1 MCGEFKISPLPRRDR
16 PHNAGAFR
24 IGPMVLQETP
34 RSQHALLLE
43 IAELKR
49 QLAEETSRTQRS
61 LLLAIVASLVL
72 HGLVLLIPRQP
83 PKAERVAT
91 RLEASL
97 AVPTPQAPVAKP
109 PPAPAAIKPASPA
122 RPPARRPV
130 IAIDKSRA
138 PAASSAA
145 PKWTI
150 AQKEEMNSFLRE
162 LEAQAGPRPSLAQR
176 SLAMAREYGRQQ
188 ARQEQEGS
196 EILERLPNSEPPDPF
211 SLEMYLDALVKKLNR
226 SAGFVRNDP
235 RTRGM
240 KNAAVRVRLNPDGSL
255 QSFKILNA
263 GDQQDQIAFVRSVV
277 EQSVP
282 FAPFPSDLRRS
293 AKSLNMVICIQP
305 TLFGS
310 GGFGFSRIPEGKGC

>member
-1 MCGEFKISPLPRRDR
+1 MSLP
-16 PHNAGAFR
+16 
-24 IGPMVLQETP
+24 ETH
-34 RSQHALLLE
+34 RSQNALLLE

-49 QLAEETSRTQRS
+49 QLANETSRTQRS
-61 LLLAIVASLVL
+61 LLLAVVASLVL
-72 HGLVLLIPRQP
+72 HGLVLLIPRQA
-83 PKAERVAT
+83 PKAARPAT

-97 AVPTPQAPVAKP
+97 AAPTPQP
-109 PPAPAAIKPASPA
+109 PTVEPPPAPAPAAIKPATPA

-150 AQKEEMNSFLRE
+150 AQKEEMNSFVRE

-282 FAPFPSDLRRS
+282 FAPFPADLRRS
-293 AKSLNMVICIQP
+293 AKALNMVICIQP

>member
-1 MCGEFKISPLPRRDR
+1 M
-16 PHNAGAFR
+16 AGAFR
-24 IGPMVLQETP
+24 IGPMSLQDTP
-34 RSQHALLLE
+34 RSQNALLLE

-49 QLAEETSRTQRS
+49 QLARETSRTQRS
-61 LLLAIVASLVL
+61 LLLGIVASLVL
-72 HGLVLLIPRQP
+72 HGLVLLIPRQT
-83 PKAERVAT
+83 PKAARPAT
-91 RLEASL
+91 RLEASF
-97 AVPTPQAPVAKP
+97 AAPTPRPPAVEP
-109 PPAPAAIKPASPA
+109 PPAPAAIKPATPA
-122 RPPARRPV
+122 RPPVRRPV

-138 PAASSAA
+138 PAASRST

-150 AQKEEMNSFLRE
+150 AQKEEMDSFLRE
-162 LEAQAGPRPSLAQR
+162 LERQPQASPRPSLAQR

-196 EILERLPNSEPPDPF
+196 EILERLPNSVPPDPF

-235 RTRGM
+235 RTRGL

-255 QSFKILNA
+255 QSFKIINA

-293 AKSLNMVICIQP
+293 AKSLNMTICIQP
-305 TLFGS
+305 AQSGS
-310 GGFGFSRIPEGKGC
+310 GGFGFSRLPEGRGC

>member
-1 MCGEFKISPLPRRDR
+1 
-16 PHNAGAFR
+16 
-24 IGPMVLQETP
+24 MVLQETP

-162 LEAQAGPRPSLAQR
+162 LERQPQASPRPSLAQR

-235 RTRGM
+235 RTNGM
-240 KNAAVRVRLNPDGSL
+240 KTAAVRVRLNPDGSL
-255 QSFKILNA
+255 QSFKVVNA
-263 GDQQDQIAFVRSVV
+263 GDQRDQIAFVRSVV

-305 TLFGS
+305 TLFGN

>member
-1 MCGEFKISPLPRRDR
+1 MPP
-16 PHNAGAFR
+16 
-24 IGPMVLQETP
+24 QETS
-34 RSQHALLLE
+34 RSQNALLLE

-49 QLAEETSRTQRS
+49 QLANETSRTQRS
-61 LLLAIVASLVL
+61 LHLAIAASLVL
-72 HGLVLLIPRQP
+72 HGLVLLIPRQE
-83 PKAERVAT
+83 PKAARPAT

-97 AVPTPQAPVAKP
+97 ASPSQQRLEAE
-109 PPAPAAIKPASPA
+109 PPAAAPATIKPATPV

-138 PAASSAA
+138 PAASAA
-145 PKWTI
+145 TPKWTI

-162 LEAQAGPRPSLAQR
+162 LERQPQASPRPSLAQR

-188 ARQEQEGS
+188 ARQEHEGS
-196 EILERLPNSEPPDPF
+196 ELLERLPNSEPPDPF
-211 SLEMYLDALVKKLNR
+211 SLEMYLDALVRKLNR

-235 RTRGM
+235 RTRGL

-255 QSFKILNA
+255 QSFKVINA

-282 FAPFPSDLRRS
+282 FAPFPADLRRS
-293 AKSLNMVICIQP
+293 AKALNMTICIQP
-305 TLFGS
+305 ALTGD
-310 GGFGFSRIPEGKGC
+310 GGFGFSRLPEGRGC

>member
-1 MCGEFKISPLPRRDR
+1 M
-16 PHNAGAFR
+16 AGAFR
-24 IGPMVLQETP
+24 IGSMSRQETP
-34 RSQHALLLE
+34 RSQHALLVE

-49 QLAEETSRTQRS
+49 QLANETSRTQRS

-72 HGLVLLIPRQP
+72 HGLVLLIPRQA
-83 PKAERVAT
+83 PKAARPAT

-97 AVPTPQAPVAKP
+97 AAPTPQP
-109 PPAPAAIKPASPA
+109 PTVEPPPAPAPAAIKPATPA

-145 PKWTI
+145 PQWTI

-162 LEAQAGPRPSLAQR
+162 LERQPQASPRPSLAQR

-188 ARQEQEGS
+188 ARQEREGS

-235 RTRGM
+235 RTNGM
-240 KNAAVRVRLNPDGSL
+240 KTAAVRVRLNPDGSL
-255 QSFKILNA
+255 QSFKVVNA

-282 FAPFPSDLRRS
+282 FAPFPADLRRS
-293 AKSLNMVICIQP
+293 AKALNMVICIQP
-305 TLFGS
+305 TPFGS

>member
-1 MCGEFKISPLPRRDR
+1 MSLP
-16 PHNAGAFR
+16 
-24 IGPMVLQETP
+24 ETP
-34 RSQHALLLE
+34 RSQNALLLE

-49 QLAEETSRTQRS
+49 QLANETSRTQRS

-72 HGLVLLIPRQP
+72 HGLVLLIPRQA
-83 PKAERVAT
+83 PKAARPAT

-97 AVPTPQAPVAKP
+97 AAPTPQAPTVEP
-109 PPAPAAIKPASPA
+109 PPAPAPAAIKPATPA

-150 AQKEEMNSFLRE
+150 AQKEEMNSFVRE

-282 FAPFPSDLRRS
+282 FAPFPADLRRS
-293 AKSLNMVICIQP
+293 AKALNMVICIQP

>member
-1 MCGEFKISPLPRRDR
+1 MS
-16 PHNAGAFR
+16 
-24 IGPMVLQETP
+24 LQETP
-34 RSQHALLLE
+34 RSQNALLLE

-49 QLAEETSRTQRS
+49 QLADETSRTQRS
-61 LLLAIVASLVL
+61 LLLAIAASLLL
-72 HGLVLLIPRQP
+72 HGLVLLIPRQE
-83 PKAERVAT
+83 PKAERAAT

-97 AVPTPQAPVAKP
+97 AVPPPQLPAFEP
-109 PPAPAAIKPASPA
+109 PPTPAAIKPATPA
-122 RPPARRPV
+122 RRPARRPV

-138 PAASSAA
+138 PAASGTTR
-145 PKWTI
+145 KWTI
-150 AQKEEMNSFLRE
+150 AQKEEMSSFLRE
-162 LEAQAGPRPSLAQR
+162 LERQPQASPRPSLAQR
-176 SLAMAREYGRQQ
+176 SLAMGREYGRQQ

-235 RTRGM
+235 RTRGL

-263 GDQQDQIAFVRSVV
+263 GVQQDQIPFIRSVV

-282 FAPFPSDLRRS
+282 FAPFPSALRRS
-293 AKSLNMVICIQP
+293 A
-305 TLFGS
+305 
-310 GGFGFSRIPEGKGC
+310 

>member
-1 MCGEFKISPLPRRDR
+1 M
-16 PHNAGAFR
+16 
-24 IGPMVLQETP
+24 
-34 RSQHALLLE
+34 
-43 IAELKR
+43 
-49 QLAEETSRTQRS
+49 
-61 LLLAIVASLVL
+61 
-72 HGLVLLIPRQP
+72 
-83 PKAERVAT
+83 
-91 RLEASL
+91 
-97 AVPTPQAPVAKP
+97 
-109 PPAPAAIKPASPA
+109 
-122 RPPARRPV
+122 

-162 LEAQAGPRPSLAQR
+162 LERQPQASPLPSLAQR

-235 RTRGM
+235 RTRGL

-255 QSFKILNA
+255 QSFKVINA

-293 AKSLNMVICIQP
+293 AKALNMTICIQP
-305 TLFGS
+305 ALSGNGS
-310 GGFGFSRIPEGKGC
+310 FGFSRLPEGRGC

>member
-1 MCGEFKISPLPRRDR
+1 MSR
-16 PHNAGAFR
+16 
-24 IGPMVLQETP
+24 QETP
-34 RSQHALLLE
+34 RSQHALLVE

-49 QLAEETSRTQRS
+49 QLANEGSRTQRL

-72 HGLVLLIPRQP
+72 HGLVLLIPRQE
-83 PKAERVAT
+83 PKAARPAS
-91 RLEASL
+91 RLEASF
-97 AVPTPQAPVAKP
+97 AAPTPQAPAVESPP
-109 PPAPAAIKPASPA
+109 PPAPAVSKPATPA

-130 IAIDKSRA
+130 IAMDKSRA

-150 AQKEEMNSFLRE
+150 AQKEEMSNFLRE
-162 LEAQAGPRPSLAQR
+162 LERQPQASPRPSLAQR
-176 SLAMAREYGRQQ
+176 SLAMAREYGRQR

-235 RTRGM
+235 RTRGL

-293 AKSLNMVICIQP
+293 AKALNMTICIQP
-305 TLFGS
+305 AQSGN
-310 GGFGFSRIPEGKGC
+310 GGFGFSRLPEGRGC